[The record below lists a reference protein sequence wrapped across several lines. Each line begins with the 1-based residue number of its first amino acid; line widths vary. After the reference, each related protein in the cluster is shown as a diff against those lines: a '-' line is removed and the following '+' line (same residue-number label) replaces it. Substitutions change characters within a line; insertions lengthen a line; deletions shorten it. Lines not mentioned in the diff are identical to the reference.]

1 MSSINIVI
9 KVPDSILRG
18 QKTDVA
24 EFGREIQMLAAVKLY
39 ELGRMSSGLA
49 AELAGVPR
57 VVFLNSL
64 GQYQVFPLAAEL
76 SELENS
82 TD

>member
-1 MSSINIVI
+1 MDIVI
-9 KVPDSILRG
+9 NVPESILRT
-18 QKTDVA
+18 QNIDAT

-39 ELGRMSSGLA
+39 ELGRVSSGLA

-57 VVFLNSL
+57 VVFLHSL
-64 GQYQVFPLAAEL
+64 GQYNVFPMAAEL
-76 SELENS
+76 SELEDS